1 MVNKEPN
8 LIRQVGNTNKDTEDA
23 TLNPQSRRTR
33 SDGRR
38 QKAVHTLGQ
47 PDPMKAVLLI

>member
-23 TLNPQSRRTR
+23 TLNPQSQTR

-47 PDPMKAVLLI
+47 PDPTKAVLLI